1 MHIPDGELFD
11 VAFELRQRLKK
22 GGKLLISMPVER
34 GDIRPGGQRDE
45 AGRLMIIR
53 SVAQVRLLFERLG
66 FELENEWKSA
76 DSAGRGFLWA
86 TLYFQSSGVSTR
98 AIDRVESIINADRK
112 VATYK
117 LALIRALCDIAMTSW
132 ASARWEPIGSVSVP
146 LLEVSEKWRQHYWP
160 LLEGAETIPQINA
173 EAEGGKP
180 IAFRQSL
187 SSLVRYYHRSRARFA
202 PTGASACGC
211 WQRWRSFLRAKKFM
225 PAEKEGRFRPCAAT
239 PGMERAANL
248 ALMEEVSADR
258 AEGVPSPCERPTRS

>member
-1 MHIPDGELFD
+1 
-11 VAFELRQRLKK
+11 
-22 GGKLLISMPVER
+22 
-34 GDIRPGGQRDE
+34 
-45 AGRLMIIR
+45 MIIR

-173 EAEGGKP
+173 EAEGN
-180 IAFRQSL
+180 
-187 SSLVRYYHRSRARFA
+187 
-202 PTGASACGC
+202 
-211 WQRWRSFLRAKKFM
+211 
-225 PAEKEGRFRPCAAT
+225 GR
-239 PGMERAANL
+239 L
-248 ALMEEVSADR
+248 
-258 AEGVPSPCERPTRS
+258 